1 MVGISKRLTV
11 EFCLMEP
18 CQRQKPSFNRQF
30 FPCKKLIICSLASYF
45 ISRILKMKRKSYSF
59 CPLKISAISLYFFQP
74 FVEKGHP
81 IQRLFLP
88 RMYAVVIP
96 VIAGLVLLGV
106 IGNSNFNLNL
116 SHSE

>member
-1 MVGISKRLTV
+1 MVFFSPSKNK
-11 EFCLMEP
+11 C
-18 CQRQKPSFNRQF
+18 C
-30 FPCKKLIICSLASYF
+30 F
-45 ISRILKMKRKSYSF
+45 IV
-59 CPLKISAISLYFFQP
+59 FFQP

-106 IGNSNFNLNL
+106 IGNPDFNLNL
-116 SHSE
+116 GHSE